1 MSRPDRV
8 ETEVEGR
15 RLSLS
20 NLDKVLFPAVGFTK
34 GQLIDYYVRI
44 APVMLPH
51 LRDRPVTFRRFPDGV
66 EGQGFFEK
74 HLPSH
79 APGWVRSVT
88 VPSPVADGGSVE
100 YPVVGDL
107 ASLVWAA
114 NLGTIEFHV
123 PLWHVGRRRRLPAP
137 PDHLVFDL
145 DPGEGADIVDC
156 CRVAVWIAGDRADPS
171 GAADPAEAVYPK
183 SSGSKGLQLYLPLG
197 GRPTWEKVKEHAH
210 AMAARLESEHP
221 EAVVSS
227 MRKAERK
234 GRVLI
239 DWSQNTP
246 SKTTVAAYSVRA
258 RPEPTVSTPLT
269 WEEVVA
275 CAEDGDPARLRFT
288 TDEVLERVA
297 VDGDRFGAL
306 GT

>member
-1 MSRPDRV
+1 MSSYDRV

-20 NLDKVLFPAVGFTK
+20 HLDKVLFPEVGFTK

-74 HLPSH
+74 HVPSH
-79 APGWVRSVT
+79 APEWVRSVT
-88 VPSPVADGGSVE
+88 VPSSGADGGSVE
-100 YPVVGDL
+100 YPVVGDV
-107 ASLVWAA
+107 ATLVWAA

-156 CRVAVWIAGDRADPS
+156 CRVAVWIAGHPDDPS
-171 GAADPAEAVYPK
+171 APVEGVYPK
-183 SSGSKGLQLYLPLG
+183 SSGSKGLQLYLPLR
-197 GRPTWEKVKEHAH
+197 GRPTWEKVKEQAH
-210 AMAARLESEHP
+210 ATAARLEAEHP

-227 MRKAERK
+227 MRKAERQ
-234 GRVLI
+234 GGVLI

-258 RPEPTVSTPLT
+258 RAEPTVSTPVT
-269 WEEVVA
+269 WEEVAA
-275 CAEDGDPARLRFT
+275 CAEGGDPSRLRFT
-288 TDEVLERVA
+288 TDEVLQRVA
-297 VDGDRFGAL
+297 ADGDRFAPL

>member
-1 MSRPDRV
+1 MSSRDRV

-20 NLDKVLFPAVGFTK
+20 HLDKVLFPETGFTK

-51 LRDRPVTFRRFPDGV
+51 LRDRPVTFRRYPDGV
-66 EGQGFFEK
+66 DGQGFFEK
-74 HLPSH
+74 HRPVH
-79 APGWVRSVT
+79 APEWVGSMT
-88 VPSPVADGGSVE
+88 VPSPTVGGESVE
-100 YPVVGDL
+100 YPVVGDV
-107 ASLVWAA
+107 ATLVWAA

-123 PLWHVGRRRRLPAP
+123 PLWHRGRRRTLPAP

-156 CRVAVWIAGDRADPS
+156 CRVAGWITTDAGPEAS
-171 GAADPAEAVYPK
+171 AAGEVFAK

-197 GRPTWEKVKEHAH
+197 GRPTWEKVKAHAH
-210 AMAARLESEHP
+210 AMATRLESEHP

-227 MRKAERK
+227 MRKTDRK

-258 RPEPTVSTPLT
+258 RSEPTVSTPVT
-269 WEEVVA
+269 WEEVSA
-275 CAEDGDPARLRFT
+275 CADGGDPDTLRFT
-288 TDEVLERVA
+288 TAQVLDRVA
-297 VDGDRFGAL
+297 RDGDLFAPL
-306 GT
+306 GI

>member
-1 MSRPDRV
+1 MSSGSSHDRV

-20 NLDKVLFPAVGFTK
+20 HLDKVLFPAVGFTK

-51 LRDRPVTFRRFPDGV
+51 LSDRPVTFRRFPDGV

-79 APGWVRSVT
+79 APEWVRSVT
-88 VPSPVADGGSVE
+88 VPSPTADGEAVE

-156 CRVAVWIAGDRADPS
+156 CRVAVWIAGDRADP
-171 GAADPAEAVYPK
+171 AEVVYPK
-183 SSGSKGLQLYLPLG
+183 SSGSKGLQLYLPLR
-197 GRPTWEKVKEHAH
+197 GRPTWERVKEQAR
-210 AMAARLESEHP
+210 ATATRLESEHP

-258 RPEPTVSTPLT
+258 RAEPTVSTPVT
-269 WEEVVA
+269 WEEVTA
-275 CAEDGDPARLRFT
+275 CAEGGDPERLRFT

-297 VDGDRFGAL
+297 DDGDRFAPL